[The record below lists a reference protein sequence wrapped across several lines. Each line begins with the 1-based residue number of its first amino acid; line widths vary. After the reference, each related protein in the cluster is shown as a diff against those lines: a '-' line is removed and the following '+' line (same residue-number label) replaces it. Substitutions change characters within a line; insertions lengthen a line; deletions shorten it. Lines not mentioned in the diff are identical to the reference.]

1 MLRAPQRLKDESGI
15 ALVIAMLVLLVLTL
29 LGVVLM
35 ASSVVSRKVAGHD
48 LRASTALNVAEAGL
62 AEAMGQLRAN
72 ATLLD
77 AANPRA
83 TAQIFLASAGSVPS
97 LGADSVGVA
106 TGQPVGEWLKYSTAT
121 RSPDALTIRFKTDA
135 NRTTIFRYDPT
146 RNPAINTAT
155 GLPIYQI
162 EATGIT
168 GTARRSIVSE
178 VIQKPFVANAKAAL
192 TANQDIRFI
201 GNAVVCG
208 YNHSANTPHPAG
220 ENGRTG
226 SNPCQPHETSTAD
239 LPGSWSTGTTTNGG
253 ASTRTGNPA
262 YVDGQTGFY
271 AGPWDALGMNQAD
284 FQSWM
289 GAPLAAVP
297 GNLNGILNLDN
308 NNTVSDQSGSFGI
321 HGGTGE
327 GLLYVDGDL
336 TLNASFIYR
345 GLVYVEG
352 DLKMNGQAWILGGI
366 IVKGKTRV
374 TQNGGSTILYSSEAI
389 TRALSQ
395 YGGQFVNLSWREVD
409 R

>member
-1 MLRAPQRLKDESGI
+1 MSRTSERLKDESGI

-35 ASSVVSRKVAGHD
+35 ASSVVNRKVAGHD
-48 LRASTALNVAEAGL
+48 VRASNALNVAEAGL
-62 AEAMGQLRAN
+62 AEAMGQLRTN
-72 ATLLD
+72 GMLLNP
-77 AANPRA
+77 ANPRA
-83 TAQIFLASAGSVPS
+83 TAQIFLAAAGSVPA

-106 TGQPVGEWLKYSTAT
+106 TGQPAGAWLKYSTPT

-135 NRTTIFRYDPT
+135 NRTTIYRYDVT
-146 RNPAINTAT
+146 RNPAINTVS

-162 EATGIT
+162 EVTGT
-168 GTARRSIVSE
+168 AGTARRSIVSE
-178 VIQKPFVANAKAAL
+178 IIQKPFNANARAAL
-192 TANQDIRFI
+192 TADQDIRFI

-208 YNHSANTPHPAG
+208 YNHSADTPHPAG

-226 SNPCQPHETSTAD
+226 ANPCLPHETGSGD
-239 LPGSWSTGTTTNGG
+239 LPGSWSSGVTTNGG
-253 ASTRTGNPA
+253 AATRTGNPA

-284 FQSWM
+284 FLSWM
-289 GAPLAAVP
+289 GSPTASVP

-336 TLNASFIYR
+336 TLNASFVYR
-345 GLVYVEG
+345 GLIYVEG
-352 DLKMNGQAWILGGI
+352 DLKINGQAWVLGGV

-395 YGGQFVNLSWREVD
+395 YGGQFVNLSWREVE